1 MKETVSSELKL
12 KIASLQRFVK
22 MFNWTSIQPYTSEK
36 WIVNN
41 FVKPFK
47 VRVRNVEVVYNFRQS
62 EWCIVTLSTNRDGRG
77 PSFFSFENLY
87 SLWIFV

>member
-36 WIVNN
+36 WIVN
-41 FVKPFK
+41 K
-47 VRVRNVEVVYNFRQS
+47 VRVRNLEVVYNFRQS

-77 PSFFSFENLY
+77 PSFFSFKNLY